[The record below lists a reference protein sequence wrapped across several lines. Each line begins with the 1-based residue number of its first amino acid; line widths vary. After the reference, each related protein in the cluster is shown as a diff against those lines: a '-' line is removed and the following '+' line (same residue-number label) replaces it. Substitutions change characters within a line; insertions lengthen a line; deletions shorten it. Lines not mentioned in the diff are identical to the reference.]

1 MSGRSWRRPINA
13 QRTAPPPT
21 NLLAGSLLMLGAMVV
36 LPVMDGIAKGLSA
49 RYPVPQIVWARY
61 LFHLL
66 AILPI
71 VLLRYRPRALMP
83 DRVGVQLIR
92 GSLLLVA
99 SLLFFTAIARIPLAT
114 ALALFFVSPLV
125 VTLLASVMV
134 RERVGA
140 WRWVAVLIGFV
151 GVLVILRPGGGVLQF
166 AALLALV
173 AGSVH
178 GLYLLTTR
186 RLSGSAPPLV
196 TLGYTALVGAIGMS
210 LFVGFVWV
218 RPTLPDLALMVAMG
232 AIAATGHFLV
242 IKAFDF
248 APATFLAPLG
258 YAEIIGSTLTGY
270 VGFGD
275 FPDALTWL
283 GIAIIVVS
291 GAFISLK
298 EGGAFRLARPG
309 R

>member
-1 MSGRSWRRPINA
+1 MSGPSRRRPIITS
-13 QRTAPPPT
+13 RTARPPT
-21 NLLAGSLLMLGAMVV
+21 NLLTGSLLMLGAMIV

-61 LFHLL
+61 VFHLI
-66 AILPI
+66 AMLPI

-92 GSLLLVA
+92 GGLLLVT

-125 VTLLASVMV
+125 VTLLGSVMV
-134 RERVGA
+134 GERVGA
-140 WRWVAVLIGFV
+140 WRWVAVLIGFA
-151 GVLVILRPGGGVLQF
+151 GVLVILRPGSGVLQL
-166 AALLALV
+166 AALLALA
-173 AGSVH
+173 AGTVH
-178 GLYLLTTR
+178 GVYLLTTR

-210 LFVGFVWV
+210 GFVGFVWV
-218 RPTLPDLALMVAMG
+218 TPALTDLALMVSMG
-232 AIAATGHFLV
+232 VIAATGHFLV
-242 IKAFDF
+242 IKAFDY

-275 FPDALTWL
+275 FPDMLTWL

-298 EGGAFRLARPG
+298 EGGAFRAVRLG